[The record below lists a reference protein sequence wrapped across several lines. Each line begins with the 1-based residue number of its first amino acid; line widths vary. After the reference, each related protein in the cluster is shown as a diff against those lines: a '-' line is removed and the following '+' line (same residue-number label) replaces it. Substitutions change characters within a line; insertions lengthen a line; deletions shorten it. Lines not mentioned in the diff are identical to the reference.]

1 VTETPSRAL
10 AATVRRGAPA
20 RRVVV
25 RAVLCGTVAQLAGI
39 ALVGGA
45 TGLLTWSSAR
55 PGIASVVGLLVA
67 VEVVAFLRAP
77 LRHAERV
84 AAHDL
89 GLDGLSG
96 WRTWLLES
104 IATWSPSRIAAA
116 RTGDLLA
123 RCLEDTDQL
132 QDLWVSVLVPAA
144 SSVIALLAASV
155 LLAIAVP
162 VVGAGLA
169 VATVLVVAVTAR
181 RARRVVGLGVEEAR
195 LRGSVAARVVEYTR
209 AASAL
214 ASLGASARHAATTT
228 SLADRADQLALRRGA
243 SASTIGVLA
252 GFAGGAALFVAVA
265 AVQLPTSHPGLAAGV
280 VLATLA
286 CTELLVGIPTVLDS
300 LGAVAGAAER
310 LGTLAEPVADG
321 GAPARR
327 GDLEL
332 RDVDVTAFAEG
343 AVLLH
348 GVSLVAAPNSSV
360 SVLGPSASGKSSLL
374 AAASRLEQTAGGRIT
389 LDGSDVDELEEA
401 SLREHVAW
409 LSATPTLLE
418 GRVRDVLDV
427 GRGIDEAALVA
438 AIEGVGLTDVL
449 GVRGGLDAVI
459 GPRAMDLSGGE
470 RRRLALARLLAGQP
484 DYLVLD
490 EPTAG
495 LDRDAVRVVL
505 AALDDTRA
513 AVLVATHDDQVAA
526 WSASARSVEDWSVD
540 D

>member
-1 VTETPSRAL
+1 M
-10 AATVRRGAPA
+10 
-20 RRVVV
+20 
-25 RAVLCGTVAQLAGI
+25 
-39 ALVGGA
+39 
-45 TGLLTWSSAR
+45 
-55 PGIASVVGLLVA
+55 
-67 VEVVAFLRAP
+67 
-77 LRHAERV
+77 
-84 AAHDL
+84 
-89 GLDGLSG
+89 
-96 WRTWLLES
+96 
-104 IATWSPSRIAAA
+104 
-116 RTGDLLA
+116 
-123 RCLEDTDQL
+123 
-132 QDLWVSVLVPAA
+132 
-144 SSVIALLAASV
+144 
-155 LLAIAVP
+155 
-162 VVGAGLA
+162 
-169 VATVLVVAVTAR
+169 
-181 RARRVVGLGVEEAR
+181 
-195 LRGSVAARVVEYTR
+195 
-209 AASAL
+209 
-214 ASLGASARHAATTT
+214 
-228 SLADRADQLALRRGA
+228 
-243 SASTIGVLA
+243 
-252 GFAGGAALFVAVA
+252 
-265 AVQLPTSHPGLAAGV
+265 
-280 VLATLA
+280 
-286 CTELLVGIPTVLDS
+286 
-300 LGAVAGAAER
+300 
-310 LGTLAEPVADG
+310 
-321 GAPARR
+321 
-327 GDLEL
+327 
-332 RDVDVTAFAEG
+332 
-343 AVLLH
+343 
-348 GVSLVAAPNSSV
+348 

>member
-1 VTETPSRAL
+1 MSSAKTQALVTTL
-10 AATVRRGAPA
+10 RRGAPS
-20 RRVVV
+20 RSVVV
-25 RAVLCGTVAQLAGI
+25 RAILCGSVAQLAGV

-45 TGLLTWSSAR
+45 AGLLTWSSSR
-55 PGIASVVGLLVA
+55 PGLASVAGLLVA

-104 IATWSPSRIAAA
+104 VATWSPSRIAAA

-123 RCLEDTDQL
+123 RCLEDTDRL

-144 SSVIALLAASV
+144 SSVLALLAAAV

-162 VVGAGLA
+162 VAGAALA
-169 VATVLVVAVTAR
+169 VATVLVVVATVR
-181 RARRVVGLGVEEAR
+181 RARRVVQLGIEEAR
-195 LRGSVAARVVEYTR
+195 LRGGVAARVVEFTR
-209 AASAL
+209 AASGL
-214 ASLGASARHAATTT
+214 AALGATARHAATTA
-228 SLADRADQLALRRGA
+228 SLADRADQLALRRAA
-243 SASTIGVLA
+243 SASTLGVLA

-265 AVQLPTSHPGLAAGV
+265 AVPLPTSHAGLAAGV

-286 CTELLVGIPTVLDS
+286 CTELLVGIPAVLDS
-300 LGAVAGAAER
+300 LGTVAGAAER
-310 LGTLAEPVADG
+310 LGALAEPVG
-321 GAPARR
+321 SGTTPARR

-332 RDVDVTAFAEG
+332 RGLEVAASAG
-343 AVLLH
+343 GPVLLR
-348 GVSLVAAPNSSV
+348 GVSLVASPGSPVA
-360 SVLGPSASGKSSLL
+360 VLGPSASGKSALL
-374 AAASRLEQTAGGRIT
+374 AVAARLEGPAAGT
-389 LDGSDVDELEEA
+389 VLLDGVDVNDLDEA

-427 GRGIDEAALVA
+427 GRGIGDDELAA
-438 AIEGVGLTDVL
+438 AIERVGLTAVL
-449 GVRGGLDAVI
+449 DDRGGLDAVI

-484 DYLVLD
+484 DCLVLD

-495 LDRDAVRVVL
+495 LDPEAVRVVL
-505 AALDDTRA
+505 AALDDTGA

-526 WSASARSVEDWSVD
+526 WSSSARSVDDWSAD
-540 D
+540 